1 MTAFGSGMVDGI
13 VSTDTFIMTLKLA
26 EPRGKPPGSPGCIR
40 IPRTRCNEF
49 NLCKINLII
58 C

>member
-13 VSTDTFIMTLKLA
+13 VSTGTFIMILKLA
-26 EPRGKPPGSPGCIR
+26 EPRGKPPGSAGCVR
-40 IPRTRCNEF
+40 IPCTRCNEF
-49 NLCKINLII
+49 NLCVINLII

>member
-1 MTAFGSGMVDGI
+1 MTAFCLGMVDGI
-13 VSTDTFIMTLKLA
+13 VSTGTFIMALKLA
-26 EPRGKPPGSPGCIR
+26 EPRGKSPGSPGCIR
-40 IPRTRCNEF
+40 IPHTWCNEF

>member
-13 VSTDTFIMTLKLA
+13 VSTGTFIMILKLA
-26 EPRGKPPGSPGCIR
+26 EPRGKPPGSAGCVR

-49 NLCKINLII
+49 NLCEINLII